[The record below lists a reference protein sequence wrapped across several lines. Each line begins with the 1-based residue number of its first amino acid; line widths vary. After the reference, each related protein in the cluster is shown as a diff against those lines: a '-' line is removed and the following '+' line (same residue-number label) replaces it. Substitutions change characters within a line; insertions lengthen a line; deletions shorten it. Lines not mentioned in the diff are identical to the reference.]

1 MESYLNITR
10 GQAIEK
16 IIDLLI
22 HKSSIPMCSIEENN
36 GSVISWIDPE
46 DINLANFLTAL
57 YDAEEYDVVPIDEIA
72 EDFEYSGIHLE
83 DYDVCV
89 EFKSNTKKNPYREQ
103 YLLWGFM

>member
-1 MESYLNITR
+1 MTDKKITR

-36 GSVISWIDPE
+36 GSVISWIDSE
-46 DINLANFLTAL
+46 DINLANFLTSL
-57 YDAEEYDVVPIDEIA
+57 YEAEKYDVVPIDEIA
-72 EDFEYSGIHLE
+72 EDFEYSGIQLE

-89 EFKSNTKKNPYREQ
+89 EFKNNDEENPYREQ
-103 YLLWGFM
+103 YLLWGFMH

>member
-1 MESYLNITR
+1 MESYLDITR

-22 HKSSIPMCSIEENN
+22 HKSSIPMCSIEEKN

-89 EFKSNTKKNPYREQ
+89 EFKNNDGENPYKEQ

>member
-1 MESYLNITR
+1 MESYLDITR

-22 HKSSIPMCSIEENN
+22 HKSSIPMCSIED
-36 GSVISWIDPE
+36 GDSAISWIGQE
-46 DINLANFLTAL
+46 DINLANFLNSL
-57 YDAEEYDVVPIDEIA
+57 YEAENYDVVPIDEISD
-72 EDFEYSGIHLE
+72 EFECNGIYLE

-89 EFKSNTKKNPYREQ
+89 EFTGSTKENPNKVQ